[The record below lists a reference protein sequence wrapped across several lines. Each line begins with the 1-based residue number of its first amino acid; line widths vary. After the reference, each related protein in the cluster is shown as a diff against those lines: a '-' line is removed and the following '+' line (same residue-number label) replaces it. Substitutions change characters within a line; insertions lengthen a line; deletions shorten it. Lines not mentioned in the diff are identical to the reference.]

1 MTMTESVVMSVGHDA
16 MLMAL
21 WLGAPLLGVSLLVGL
36 VISLFQAL
44 TQINEMTL
52 TFVPKLIGLGL
63 VLLILGP
70 WMLQQVVYFTVKLF
84 DMLPY
89 MVR

>member
-1 MTMTESVVMSVGHDA
+1 MTEAMVFTLARDA
-16 MLMAL
+16 LMTAAL
-21 WLGAPLLGVSLLVGL
+21 LSLPLLAVSLVVGL
-36 VISLFQAL
+36 VISIFQAV

-52 TFVPKLIGLGL
+52 TFVPKLLGLGA

-70 WMLQQVVYFTVKLF
+70 WMLERIVAYTAALF
-84 DMLPY
+84 DMLPH

>member
-1 MTMTESVVMSVGHDA
+1 MTESMIFTIGRDALMTAFMLSV
-16 MLMAL
+16 
-21 WLGAPLLGVSLLVGL
+21 PLLGVSLIVGL
-36 VISLFQAL
+36 VISIFQAV

-52 TFVPKLIGLGL
+52 TFVPKLIGLGA

-70 WMLQQVVYFTVKLF
+70 WMLEKILSYTADLF
-84 DMLPY
+84 EMLPY

>member
-1 MTMTESVVMSVGHDA
+1 MTESTVMTIGRDT
-16 MLMAL
+16 MLMVL
-21 WLGAPLLGVSLLVGL
+21 MLGAPMLGVSLLIGL

-52 TFVPKLIGLGL
+52 TFVPKLVALTL
-63 VLLILGP
+63 VLLFLGP
-70 WMLQQVVYFTVKLF
+70 WMLEEVIGFTVKLF

-89 MVR
+89 MVK

>member
-1 MTMTESVVMSVGHDA
+1 MTESTVMTIGRDT
-16 MLMAL
+16 MLMVL
-21 WLGAPLLGVSLLVGL
+21 MLGAPMLGVSLLVGL

-52 TFVPKLIGLGL
+52 TFVPKLVGLVL

-70 WMLQQVVYFTVKLF
+70 WMLEEVVGFTVKLF

-89 MVR
+89 MVK

>member
-1 MTMTESVVMSVGHDA
+1 MTESTVMTIGRDTMMMV
-16 MLMAL
+16 LM
-21 WLGAPLLGVSLLVGL
+21 LGAPMLGVSLLVGL
-36 VISLFQAL
+36 AISLFQAV

-52 TFVPKLIGLGL
+52 TFVPKLVGLTL
-63 VLLILGP
+63 VLLFLGP
-70 WMLQQVVYFTVKLF
+70 WMLEEVIGFTVKLF

>member
-1 MTMTESVVMSVGHDA
+1 MTESVVFTVARDA
-16 MLMAL
+16 LMTAAL
-21 WLGAPLLGVSLLVGL
+21 LSLPLLAVSLIVGL
-36 VISLFQAL
+36 VISIFQAV

-52 TFVPKLIGLGL
+52 TFVPKLLGLGA
-63 VLLILGP
+63 VLLIMGP
-70 WMLQQVVYFTVKLF
+70 WMLERIVAYTAALF